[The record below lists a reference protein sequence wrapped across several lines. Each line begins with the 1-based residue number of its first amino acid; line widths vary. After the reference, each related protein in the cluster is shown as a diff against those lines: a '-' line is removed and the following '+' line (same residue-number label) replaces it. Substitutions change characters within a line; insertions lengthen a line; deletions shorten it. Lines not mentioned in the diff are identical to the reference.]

1 MENVKSESRIVFD
14 KSATSF
20 ILDLFNKAVNEDK
33 EIVEKDH
40 PDVKVL
46 SFPEGVPLLEKDFG
60 GIQKGSELFIKDNF
74 ASLMKLAKRRKYE

>member
-1 MENVKSESRIVFD
+1 MENTKSELRIVFD
-14 KSATSF
+14 KSATNF
-20 ILDLFNKAVNEDK
+20 ILDLFNKTVNEDK
-33 EIVEKDH
+33 EIVEKDR

-74 ASLMKLAKRRKYE
+74 VSLMKLEKKRKHE